1 MLCPGASSAQQRCSS
16 AQPSDAVVRRV
27 ICASASGLSV
37 LSCRC
42 GCPAAW
48 LHGPLWLV
56 RHASCTRFSGA
67 AAALQQQQQ
76 RSAAI
81 CRVTAAADP
90 VFSLCMR
97 SLCSLAAYFYG
108 PTAEVRRISAGRPAA
123 ATAGCSSDSAGA
135 RTSGEPETRL
145 LASSRSLRIHFG
157 HWQRSSMVR
166 HD

>member
-16 AQPSDAVVRRV
+16 GQPSDAVVRRV
-27 ICASASGLSV
+27 ICTSATRLSV
-37 LSCRC
+37 LPCRC

-56 RHASCTRFSGA
+56 RHASCTRFSCGA

-81 CRVTAAADP
+81 CRVMTAADP

-97 SLCSLAAYFYG
+97 SLCSLAAYFHG
-108 PTAEVRRISAGRPAA
+108 PTAGNGLPRIAGLKCRKRDWDSEVCFYTCKQKES
-123 ATAGCSSDSAGA
+123 T
-135 RTSGEPETRL
+135 
-145 LASSRSLRIHFG
+145 
-157 HWQRSSMVR
+157 
-166 HD
+166 